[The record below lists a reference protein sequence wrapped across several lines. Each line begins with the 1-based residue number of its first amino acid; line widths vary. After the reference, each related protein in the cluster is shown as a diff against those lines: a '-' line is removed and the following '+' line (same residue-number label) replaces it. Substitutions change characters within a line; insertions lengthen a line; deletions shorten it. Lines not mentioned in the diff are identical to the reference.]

1 MTPLEAIQ
9 IIEHDDTDSVNLT
22 DIYPLVGDRPDHR
35 IIKAVQCL
43 IDTGIIWELQGSYQR
58 LAFDMLNEGLVSIP
72 DNYTAILERRQRLQF
87 PEVFNI

>member
-1 MTPLEAIQ
+1 MTPLDAIQ
-9 IIEHDDTDSVNLT
+9 IIEWDDDDSIDMTDVI
-22 DIYPLVGDRPDHR
+22 D
-35 IIKAVQCL
+35 AVQCL

>member
-9 IIEHDDTDSVNLT
+9 IIEWDDLGLVTDGSIDMQ
-22 DIYPLVGDRPDHR
+22 DIV
-35 IIKAVQCL
+35 KAVQCL
-43 IDTGIIWELQGSYQR
+43 IDSAIIWELQGSYMR

-87 PEVFNI
+87 PEVFNT